1 MIGSWARRLHPW
13 LSGLFALGVLV
24 QAFLAGAALVQLG
37 GSGNFETHI
46 SFGYTAMGI
55 LALLVLIAAG
65 LGRADRFQVWGS
77 IALFLDYI
85 VQTILPNF
93 RASSPA
99 IAALHPVNALLL
111 FGLAAWMFVREIRA
125 RRSPEAT

>member
-1 MIGSWARRLHPW
+1 
-13 LSGLFALGVLV
+13 V